1 MANDELRISIFDSL
15 ALFERCIRD
24 KKTPWFKMDEL

>member
-1 MANDELRISIFDSL
+1 MRYAFFDSL